1 MTCCDNLYSA
11 KIAPLRA
18 RSRPQTQHVAD
29 EKSIF
34 NILTQYA
41 SPTAAAESCESENG
55 SREGASFPVDIV
67 AYFQNHTQSLFVD
80 CTRRGTFS
88 HCQQYYLFQF
98 NSSSRICQPFKR
110 QPCRFTPSPSRLDI
124 HRSATASATLTFQ
137 LSLCPLRSGDQ

>member
-11 KIAPLRA
+11 KIAPLKERNQV
-18 RSRPQTQHVAD
+18 QTQRVAD

-41 SPTAAAESCESENG
+41 SPTAVADSCESENG
-55 SREGASFPVDIV
+55 NREDTSSPVDIV
-67 AYFQNHTQSLFVD
+67 AYFQNHNQSLFVD
-80 CTRRGTFS
+80 CNAHGAFS

-98 NSSSRICQPFKR
+98 NSSSRVCQPFKR

-124 HRSATASATLTFQ
+124 HRSSTASATLTFQ
-137 LSLCPLRSGDQ
+137 LSLCPPPSGDP